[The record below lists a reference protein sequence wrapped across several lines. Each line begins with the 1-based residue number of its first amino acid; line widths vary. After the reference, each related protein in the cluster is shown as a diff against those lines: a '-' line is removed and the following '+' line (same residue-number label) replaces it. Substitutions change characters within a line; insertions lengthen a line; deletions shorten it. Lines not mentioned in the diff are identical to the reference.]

1 MRFVPEMSRSFLLSV
16 KKGSR
21 KKETVVPYSPFA
33 VSGLQHRAQTTPC
46 SDNTVLRQ
54 HRAQGAPWPIFYA
67 VYGRSWAFP
76 PVCKENNRQFRE
88 YGIFFASRFES
99 SSLYF
104 CSSRSILVVCSRL
117 VVFFR

>member
-54 HRAQGAPWPIFYA
+54 HRAQTTPCSGGPLAYFLRG
-67 VYGRSWAFP
+67 VRSFLGVSA
-76 PVCKENNRQFRE
+76 
-88 YGIFFASRFES
+88 
-99 SSLYF
+99 
-104 CSSRSILVVCSRL
+104 RL
-117 VVFFR
+117 QGK